1 MPRFFLEKMNPELP
15 VITGG
20 DARHIGFSLRM
31 KPGERLTV
39 CAEGVGLQVRRQ
51 ENNRGRGFS

>member
-39 CAEGVGLQVRRQ
+39 WRGGRGLQVQPSR
-51 ENNRGRGFS
+51 E